1 VNRPCGGL
9 GRLALLLLVPLA
21 DLRAATPSTVSAT
34 DPAPITWN
42 LTAASAVPG
51 IVEAGQVVFRLHDAG
66 SDDIDDGRDL
76 EAVENAFR
84 TWNGVTGSAL
94 RFTRGADLSAATV
107 LADGEF
113 PVFWTE
119 GSTVLTQGTASPD
132 DDVNIAGA
140 LAVAFVYRMTSG
152 PAHGEIVDANIAFNG
167 VEYSWTTDP
176 GAQPTRYDIE
186 SVALHEIGHA
196 LGLDH
201 SPVAAATLFPRVGAG
216 RSLSRSLSSDD
227 LAGLRRL
234 YPGDNTPANRGI
246 VSGLLTGDAPIF
258 GGLVWALDSAGRVAA
273 HGMSDSEGRF
283 TLAGLPPGPVT
294 LYAQPISAA
303 GGIALFQEANLGPY
317 WRGLNRDFQATSGV
331 AVEAQRGTTVV
342 QDLEVSPGPS
352 PIDVRLLGRAGTYSN
367 GPTFLRRG
375 ETGVWIGAAG
385 PGLPASGTPLALT
398 GPGLTIT
405 GWSFGT
411 VAGFPSAQMRVS
423 VAADAPL
430 GPRDLV
436 LTSAGGRIAAIGGVE
451 ILFPAS
457 SGPPGPVPA
466 GGPGTRPLTV
476 EQVGP
481 AIDLSWDDTDR
492 ATAYRLWRGTLDS
505 LRALGGDHAV
515 EGRLCHISVPDAS
528 LFDLPGAGESLY
540 FLVSAWNA
548 AGEGSLGSNSAGT
561 ERLAGAQACP

>member
-1 VNRPCGGL
+1 MNRPVA
-9 GRLALLLLVPLA
+9 RLALLLLVPLA
-21 DLRAATPSTVSAT
+21 ASQAATPSTISAS
-34 DPAPITWN
+34 DPGPITWN
-42 LTAASAVPG
+42 LTGTSLVAG
-51 IVEAGQVVFRLHDAG
+51 IVEDGQVVFRLHDAG
-66 SDDIDDGRDL
+66 SDDLDDGSDL
-76 EAVENAFR
+76 DAVESAFR

-94 RFTRGADLSAATV
+94 RFTRGADVATATA

-119 GSTVLTQGTASPD
+119 ASTVLTQGTASPD
-132 DDVNIAGA
+132 DDLNIAGA
-140 LAVAFVYRMTSG
+140 LAVAFVYRTTSG
-152 PAHGEIVDANIAFNG
+152 PTPGEIVDANIAFNG
-167 VEYSWTTDP
+167 VEFSWTTDP
-176 GAQPTRYDIE
+176 AAQPTRYDIE

-216 RSLSRSLSSDD
+216 RSLPRTLSSDD

-234 YPGDNTPANRGI
+234 YPGDNTPANRGL
-246 VSGLLTGDAPIF
+246 VTGLLSDDAPIF
-258 GGLVWALDSAGRVAA
+258 GGLVWALDTAGRVAA
-273 HGMSDSEGRF
+273 HGMSDASGRYI
-283 TLAGLPPGPVT
+283 LAGLRPGPVT
-294 LYAQPISAA
+294 LYAQPISPA
-303 GGIALFQEANLGPY
+303 GGLALFQEANLGPY
-317 WRGLNRDFQATSGV
+317 WRGLDRDFRASSGV
-331 AVEAQRGTTVV
+331 AVEVRRGETVV
-342 QDLEVSPGPS
+342 QDLEVGPGPS
-352 PIDVRLLGRAGTYSN
+352 PIDVRLLGRAGSYSN

-423 VAADAPL
+423 VSADAPL

-481 AIDLSWDDTDR
+481 AIDLSWDDTNR
-492 ATAYRLWRGTLDS
+492 ATAYRLWRGTLGS
-505 LRALGGDHAV
+505 LRAFGGDHAAI
-515 EGRLCHISVPDAS
+515 GRSCDISVPDAS
-528 LFDLPGAGESLY
+528 LFDTPGAGEALY

-548 AGEGSLGSNSAGT
+548 EGEGSLGIDA
-561 ERLAGAQACP
+561 AGAERPPGAASCP